1 MFVSYILGISSI
13 LSSLFISLPNTFSL
27 TLPVSP
33 AFFITFSNYLYLC
46 FYRLAFLLSIIAFPW
61 LSRWSYFDPS
71 WRHFV
76 ISCFSLVSRAD
87 IFFLL
92 QWPYP
97 LIISLLIGRFRV
109 AYFRYSNFH
118 LSLDAFLLRFFFCF
132 LSSSLFFSLVSSIIC
147 IFLYFSNSIFHR
159 RSIFL

>member
-33 AFFITFSNYLYLC
+33 AFFITFSNHLYLC
-46 FYRLAFLLSIIAFPW
+46 LYRLAFLLSIIAYFPW

-87 IFFLL
+87 IFFL

-132 LSSSLFFSLVSSIIC
+132 LSSSLFFSLVSSVIC
-147 IFLYFSNSIFHR
+147 IFLYFSSSISHR

>member
-13 LSSLFISLPNTFSL
+13 LSSLFISLSNTFSL
-27 TLPVSP
+27 TLAVSP
-33 AFFITFSNYLYLC
+33 AFFITFSNHLYLC
-46 FYRLAFLLSIIAFPW
+46 FYRLAFLLSIIAYFPW

-76 ISCFSLVSRAD
+76 ISCFSLVSRPD

-118 LSLDAFLLRFFFCF
+118 LSLDAFLLRFFCF

-147 IFLYFSNSIFHR
+147 IFLYFSSSIFHR